1 MRYLKNEDGVALITA
16 LMFTMIALAMTMALL
31 YMVLVKTRMS
41 GAEKRYK
48 SAYEASHAAATK
60 IYPKDILPT
69 LVKNFD
75 NYTSPFKAAGELEN
89 SFGSVGLD
97 VQTDPACL
105 KDKMTL
111 SRSEW
116 TNCDEPG
123 QTIKGT
129 PSLNPDLVFNLR
141 RSNTSGI
148 PGFRIYAKVV
158 DNIKGM
164 SDSSGLDLD
173 SGSGVVSF
181 DANPFVQQQPTLYT
195 FEVQG
200 EREQSATK
208 EKAKFEVLYAY

>member
-1 MRYLKNEDGVALITA
+1 MRYLKNEDGVAMITA

-60 IYPKDILPT
+60 IYPKDILPA
-69 LVKNFD
+69 LVKSFD
-75 NYTSPFKAAGELEN
+75 NFSSAATAMGTVENTFSNIDLQVQASPQCLKQKMTSDISSWTACTAEQK
-89 SFGSVGLD
+89 SK
-97 VQTDPACL
+97 DPAV
-105 KDKMTL
+105 
-111 SRSEW
+111 S
-116 TNCDEPG
+116 
-123 QTIKGT
+123 
-129 PSLNPDLVFNLR
+129 PDLIFNLR
-141 RSNTSGI
+141 RTNTSDI
-148 PGFRIYAKVV
+148 PGFRISAKVV